1 MLNRTPHERNAGRVD
16 FWVQFFFST
25 VTIRNTQLN
34 FGSNSV
40 KDIAFSISNVSKTK
54 ILKLAFKVND
64 NGQEKVILRSI
75 SIEENG
81 GKDEKIQKK
90 NNKYSDH
97 ELKQIETLFWGD
109 NASNTPE
116 TSIDLTTIKKT
127 PKHYI

>member
-1 MLNRTPHERNAGRVD
+1 MFYIILMSLQNKFQRVLNRTPHERNAGRVD

-25 VTIRNTQLN
+25 VTIRNTKLN

-81 GKDEKIQKK
+81 GKDEKIKK
-90 NNKYSDH
+90 
-97 ELKQIETLFWGD
+97 
-109 NASNTPE
+109 
-116 TSIDLTTIKKT
+116 KKT
-127 PKHYI
+127 NIQIMNLNK